1 MLPKLTLPEPSVPP
15 LAAAPTPAR
24 KNRGRVKRENRDTH
38 RKPEHSPM
46 TGGSAMDLLTVT
58 PERIARALWRSFLRY
73 GITEQLDAAVHTAM
87 NVIGPVLEAKDAEI
101 MRLNQTLRRM
111 KPLTGRRAAPPRRTT
126 R

>member
-1 MLPKLTLPEPSVPP
+1 MLPKLTLPEPSAPP

-24 KNRGRVKRENRDTH
+24 KNRGSVKRKNRDTD
-38 RKPEHSPM
+38 RKPEHKLM
-46 TGGSAMDLLTVT
+46 TGGSAVDLLTVT

-73 GITEQLDAAVHTAM
+73 GITEQLEAAVHTAM

-101 MRLNQTLRRM
+101 MRLNQTLRQM
-111 KPLTGRRAAPPRRTT
+111 KARTAPAKRAT